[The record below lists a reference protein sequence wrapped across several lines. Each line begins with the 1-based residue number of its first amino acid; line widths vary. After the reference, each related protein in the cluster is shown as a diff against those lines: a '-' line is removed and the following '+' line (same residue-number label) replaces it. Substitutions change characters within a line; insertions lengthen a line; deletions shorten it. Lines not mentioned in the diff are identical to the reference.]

1 MSFAEGITTG
11 NDVHDACEI
20 AGNTC
25 RTISAATRN
34 HLLARVEVL
43 DQTVRQLE
51 RGEASALEVGTPFA
65 EDRGL
70 KLPPAP
76 TRRSHAGTCSLQ
88 GPHQHANPG
97 TAAAPS
103 RSAA

>member
-1 MSFAEGITTG
+1 LKIVPAVLDRFR
-11 NDVHDACEI
+11 
-20 AGNTC
+20 
-25 RTISAATRN
+25 RTLVGLKMPGA
-34 HLLARVEVL
+34 LEVL

-51 RGEASALEVGTPFA
+51 RGEASALEVDTLFA
-65 EDRGL
+65 KDRGL

-76 TRRSHAGTCSLQ
+76 TRRSHAGTCLLQSLR
-88 GPHQHANPG
+88 QHANPG